1 MYKHTNTPL
10 TKKGSIMTIRQA
22 NSEDL
27 HTVLDITHTTINEI
41 FPHYY
46 PTGAVH
52 IYIDYHNIEAIE
64 RDIADGRVFLCIAD
78 GKAVGTVT
86 LCEDEIQRLYV
97 LPSMQG
103 KGAGRTLICFAEAE
117 LFKTYDKIIVEASLP
132 AKGLYKKI
140 GYTETEY
147 LSMQAE
153 NGDVL
158 CWDKMEKRR

>member
-1 MYKHTNTPL
+1 
-10 TKKGSIMTIRQA
+10 MTIKQA
-22 NSEDL
+22 CAEDL
-27 HTVLDITHTTINEI
+27 QTILDITHTTINEI
-41 FPHYY
+41 FPSYY
-46 PTGAVH
+46 PKGAVQ
-52 IYIDYHNIEAIE
+52 IYIDYHNVEAIE

-78 GKAVGTVT
+78 GIAAGTVT
-86 LCEDEIQRLYV
+86 LCGDEIQRLYV

-103 KGAGRTLICFAEAE
+103 KGVGRTLITFAEAE
-117 LFKTYDKIIVEASLP
+117 LFKTHDKIIVEASAP

-158 CWDKMEKRR
+158 CWDKREKRRK